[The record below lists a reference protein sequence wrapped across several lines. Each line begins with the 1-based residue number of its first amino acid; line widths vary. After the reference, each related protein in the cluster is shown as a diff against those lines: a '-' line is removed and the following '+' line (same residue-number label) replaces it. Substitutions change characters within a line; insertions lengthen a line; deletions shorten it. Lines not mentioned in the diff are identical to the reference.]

1 MALAQTGIEE
11 LKSYVDSLIIVPNAK
26 LMEVLG
32 GKTTLSEAFKAAN
45 GVLQG
50 AVAGIAEVINVPGMV
65 NVDFADVCTLMS
77 ENGMAMMGA
86 ATASGEHR
94 AKLAAEQ
101 AIASPLLEDI
111 DLSGARGVLVNI
123 TSSSNLTLEELH
135 EVMNCFQFVAS
146 EATVIVGSVFD
157 ETMGD
162 NLRVTIVATGLDAP
176 VSRQQPKPVLA
187 YEKQLR
193 TGTHDT
199 IDYRELEMP
208 AVIRTGRH
216 QATVDA
222 MKQSGV
228 DPLDIP
234 SFLRK
239 QAD

>member
-1 MALAQTGIEE
+1 
-11 LKSYVDSLIIVPNAK
+11 
-26 LMEVLG
+26 
-32 GKTTLSEAFKAAN
+32 
-45 GVLQG
+45 
-50 AVAGIAEVINVPGMV
+50 
-65 NVDFADVCTLMS
+65 
-77 ENGMAMMGA
+77 
-86 ATASGEHR
+86 
-94 AKLAAEQ
+94 
-101 AIASPLLEDI
+101 
-111 DLSGARGVLVNI
+111 
-123 TSSSNLTLEELH
+123 
-135 EVMNCFQFVAS
+135 MNCFQFAAT

-162 NLRVTIVATGLDAP
+162 NLRVTIVATGLGTP
-176 VSRQQPKPVLA
+176 MTRKQPKPVLA

-222 MKQSGV
+222 MKQSGI

-234 SFLRK
+234 SFLRR